1 MNNNDGS
8 NNNKKQNMSYS
19 YHYHFYYFCH
29 HKQITIKYDY
39 TSLKHTEQH
48 KQWH

>member
-8 NNNKKQNMSYS
+8 DNNKKHNMSYS
-19 YHYHFYYFCH
+19 YHYHFYYLCH

-39 TSLKHTEQH
+39 TSLTHT
-48 KQWH
+48 